1 MIVLLETP
9 TKVPRKPSTGV
20 NSRRDEGA
28 RSEPRQDGAAKSV
41 TEKPGEVSGVPPA
54 VGIVEQPSTEVPV
67 SAPSMPHVESKVNGD
82 SQPEVVEAPSQE
94 TPQETPQ
101 EAPQEAPVQAQPAEA
116 PVEPPPET
124 TKAPQPQEASA
135 AETAPPETS
144 PTQVPQEVQE
154 PKRTTPPQQDT
165 KAKRKKRDLQETQ
178 TAPTETA
185 EAAQEQAPQ
194 EQEPERTTPPRQ
206 AKRKKREPPAAQ
218 ETQAA
223 ETAPAQELQ
232 EPKRATPPRQ
242 AKGKQKRRE
251 SQEDQVSPGNVAVP
265 KTTEKTQEQ
274 TQPPESQASADEAP
288 TSKPPD
294 KRQRDQPSAPAQA
307 PSDKG
312 KSSDKGKK
320 PKEKPV
326 SDGAPV
332 RDQSRRERR
341 EREDKAR
348 NPFKET
354 TDESPTQPVGRPRK
368 DDATESHSQKPSPET
383 KARKRAG
390 RPKKT
395 ARPEE
400 EEEAEP
406 AQPGPSAPTHAGDDE
421 PDDKATTQP
430 AVQENKEPARAPA
443 RRRITRSRGETVPVT
458 VHRLVNIPSI
468 GGKPD
473 LSDTSSEEESADELS
488 TRQKTK
494 LPNRGGVNQADVL
507 NQICRETL
515 EKTLTTLKNGIA
527 EETNVARKAEWTRK
541 KKVVETYGTE
551 LEGRLLEM
559 SEMLDSNFVLG
570 VKLKRAKREMME
582 MRSRLY
588 HVRQER
594 EAIAVQMD
602 IVRRKHGEDERAR
615 VVSPIPPYY
624 WALSPPVQR
633 C

>member
-1 MIVLLETP
+1 MD
-9 TKVPRKPSTGV
+9 G
-20 NSRRDEGA
+20 RRDEDA
-28 RSEPRQDGAAKSV
+28 RPAESRQDGAATSV

-54 VGIVEQPSTEVPV
+54 VGQVEEQPSTEVPV
-67 SAPSMPHVESKVNGD
+67 SAPSMPHGEKVNGD
-82 SQPEVVEAPSQE
+82 SQPEVVEGPS
-94 TPQETPQ
+94 Q

-116 PVEPPPET
+116 LVEAPAKPSPET
-124 TKAPQPQEASA
+124 TKASQPQEAPA

-144 PTQVPQEVQE
+144 PTQAEVPQEAQE
-154 PKRTTPPQQDT
+154 PKRTTPPRDT
-165 KAKRKKRDLQETQ
+165 KAKRKKRELQETQ
-178 TAPTETA
+178 TAATETA
-185 EAAQEQAPQ
+185 VEQAPQ

-223 ETAPAQELQ
+223 ETAPAQEPQ

-251 SQEDQVSPGNVAVP
+251 SQENQVSPENVVVP
-265 KTTEKTQEQ
+265 EITKKAQEPTQPV
-274 TQPPESQASADEAP
+274 QPPENQEPAEEAP
-288 TSKPPD
+288 ISKPRD
-294 KRQRDQPSAPAQA
+294 KRQRDQPPASAQA
-307 PSDKG
+307 PPDKG

-320 PKEKPV
+320 PEKKPV

-332 RDQSRRERR
+332 RDQSKRERR
-341 EREDKAR
+341 GREDKAR

-354 TDESPTQPVGRPRK
+354 TDEKPTQPIDRPQK
-368 DDATESHSQKPSPET
+368 DDATESRSQKPSPET
-383 KARKRAG
+383 KAKKRAG

-406 AQPGPSAPTHAGDDE
+406 AQPGPSAPTRGGDGDQ
-421 PDDKATTQP
+421 DDKATTQP
-430 AVQENKEPARAPA
+430 AEQENKQEPTLAPA
-443 RRRITRSRGETVPVT
+443 RKREPRSRGETVPVT
-458 VHRLVNIPSI
+458 VHRLVNIPSL

-473 LSDTSSEEESADELS
+473 ISDTSSEEESADELS

-588 HVRQER
+588 HVRRER

-602 IVRRKHGEDERAR
+602 IVRRRHGEEERAR
-615 VVSPIPPYY
+615 VVSPIPHYY

>member
-1 MIVLLETP
+1 MDLLTMIVLLETP
-9 TKVPRKPSTGV
+9 TKVSRKPSTGLD
-20 NSRRDEGA
+20 RRRYEGA

-54 VGIVEQPSTEVPV
+54 VGRVEQPSTEAPV

-82 SQPEVVEAPSQE
+82 SQPKVVEAPSQE
-94 TPQETPQ
+94 
-101 EAPQEAPVQAQPAEA
+101 APQVAPVQAQPAEA

-124 TKAPQPQEASA
+124 TKAPQPQEAPA
-135 AETAPPETS
+135 AETAPPETA
-144 PTQVPQEVQE
+144 PTQAPQEVQA

-185 EAAQEQAPQ
+185 EAAQEQPPQ

-223 ETAPAQELQ
+223 ETAPAQEPQ

-251 SQEDQVSPGNVAVP
+251 SQEDQASPGNVAVP

-274 TQPPESQASADEAP
+274 TQPPESQASAEEAP

-307 PSDKG
+307 ASDKG

-354 TDESPTQPVGRPRK
+354 TDENPTQPVDRPRK
-368 DDATESHSQKPSPET
+368 GDATQSHSQKPSPET
-383 KARKRAG
+383 KAKKRAG

-430 AVQENKEPARAPA
+430 AEQENREELARAPA
-443 RRRITRSRGETVPVT
+443 RRRITRGRGETVPVT
-458 VHRLVNIPSI
+458 VHRLVNIPSL

-588 HVRQER
+588 HVRRER

-602 IVRRKHGEDERAR
+602 IVRRKHGEEERAR
-615 VVSPIPPYY
+615 VVSPIPHYY